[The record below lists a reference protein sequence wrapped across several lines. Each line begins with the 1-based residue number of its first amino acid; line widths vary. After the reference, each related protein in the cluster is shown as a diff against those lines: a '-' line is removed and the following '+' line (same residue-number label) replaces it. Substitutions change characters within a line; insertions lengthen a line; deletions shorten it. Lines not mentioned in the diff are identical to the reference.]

1 MRTGATSTTVASEAL
16 FPVDFDINLQWT
28 RCIRCRKHERR
39 SLRQRLCAE
48 CHATAQKRYR
58 ETRKLKIQRMKDE
71 LNEYRKR
78 YGRIEIDKR

>member
-1 MRTGATSTTVASEAL
+1 M
-16 FPVDFDINLQWT
+16 FDVEFDNELRWT
-28 RCIRCRKHERR
+28 RCIRCRRQAR
-39 SLRQRLCAE
+39 QARNQRLCAE